1 MLELIFQGF
10 AEWVYG
16 MILECWNY
24 FVSSLMEIMSLDF
37 TYLKAHIPVIEE
49 IMQVILAV
57 GWALLLGNLVF
68 QAARSMLA
76 GLGFEGED
84 PKLLFSRTFV
94 FAFLLLAS
102 PQICETGLNIASKAM
117 DLLDMPNAIDVHLV
131 DDSLFGSLSASWL
144 LVIIFDLILMF
155 KVLKLL
161 VEVAERY
168 VILSMLT
175 IMAPV
180 AFATGGSR
188 STMDIFSGWCRMY
201 GSMCVLMCTNVIFIK
216 LLLSVVSAVPSGLDV
231 FPWMVLILAI
241 VKVAKKADA
250 IITRIG
256 LNPAIT
262 GDGLGSRLPGMLTY
276 AVVRTMASNVT
287 KAMGKS
293 AGGRS
298 AGGSGRGRGAAGV
311 PPHSGGG
318 GGPRSGGPQSGGP
331 SGGYGGAAAATGAQ
345 PRDQQGGVQQG
356 ATYQSNNQ
364 TGTQQGSAQTD
375 GQRPMLQGQGGETTF
390 SSSSNKIGP
399 VGGQQPSR
407 KTSVPQGTHRSPSL
421 VATAGSTTS
430 ATPGSGRPGS
440 QPKAGVRSVQIKGT
454 GQPQAKPGPEGTLI
468 NDRGSLQQRTTQSG
482 TVGTPAKGGGPIKP
496 GAVQPGVA
504 GRTSKETA
512 PARPVNIQRDT
523 VETSAKGGGPIKP
536 GAVQPGVAG
545 RASNET
551 APARPVNIQHDTAGT
566 PAKGGGPIKPGT
578 VQPGTAGKPFKSSTP
593 TRPGTVQPGIAGTP
607 SKAGVPQT
615 EATGQTRPGSSTRFT
630 QVSSQRVQGGG
641 STAKV
646 QAAEQ
651 NSITAPQQQ
660 TSPKTAQPGV
670 QVPGTIPGHK
680 AQPGPTT
687 THFTRRESRETQ
699 VKQAPTAPQTT
710 QVSLL
715 STGAQPGTAGKGT
728 PPASTHSTGE
738 TRQSGSVAIPAR
750 ETAPVVQKPASPA
763 RQEPGRASVPAA
775 PQVMG
780 IAPQTRP
787 DTAGTAATAFRTGQ
801 TRQTARAQTAQ
812 ARSTPTATDGLGGQR
827 AESTATSA
835 EKGHLAP
842 KGIVP
847 PKKQPS
853 ATNHPSGP
861 PRKDGG
867 VGRGK

>member
-24 FVSSLMEIMSLDF
+24 FVSSLLEIMSLDF

-454 GQPQAKPGPEGTLI
+454 GQPQAKPGPEGTPI
-468 NDRGSLQQRTTQSG
+468 NGRGSLQQRTTQPG
-482 TVGTPAKGGGPIKP
+482 TAGTPAKGGGPIKP

-504 GRTSKETA
+504 GKISK
-512 PARPVNIQRDT
+512 
-523 VETSAKGGGPIKP
+523 
-536 GAVQPGVAG
+536 
-545 RASNET
+545 ET

-578 VQPGTAGKPFKSSTP
+578 VQPGTAGKPFKSSTS
-593 TRPGTVQPGIAGTP
+593 TRPGAVQPGIAGTP

-630 QVSSQRVQGGG
+630 QVSSQRVQGGDA
-641 STAKV
+641 TAKV

-660 TSPKTAQPGV
+660 TSPKTAQPGA
-670 QVPGTIPGHK
+670 QVPGTTPGHK

-699 VKQAPTAPQTT
+699 VKQAPTVPQTT
-710 QVSLL
+710 QVSPL
-715 STGAQPGTAGKGT
+715 STGVQPGTAGKGM
-728 PPASTHSTGE
+728 PPAFTHSTGE
-738 TRQSGSVAIPAR
+738 TRQSGGVAVPAR

-801 TRQTARAQTAQ
+801 TRQTARAQTTQ
-812 ARSTPTATDGLGGQR
+812 ARSTPTATDSLGGQR

-853 ATNHPSGP
+853 TTNHPSRP